1 MHNNKKNSK
10 IREANF
16 DRIEERNKFHSNSW
30 RLQWNSFIII
40 MDRTRQK
47 ISKEMED
54 FSNTIV
60 QLDLNDTQLLPRVVQ
75 DFSSI
80 KAKTLNN
87 QQMACFTQLYTVVQ
101 RF

>member
-1 MHNNKKNSK
+1 MKQTLT
-10 IREANF
+10 
-16 DRIEERNKFHSNSW
+16 EERNKFHSNSW

-60 QLDLNDTQLLPRVVQ
+60 QLDLNDTLLLPQ
-75 DFSSI
+75 DWS
-80 KAKTLNN
+80 KTLVSLKPNS
-87 QQMACFTQLYTVVQ
+87 
-101 RF
+101 

>member
-1 MHNNKKNSK
+1 MHNNK
-10 IREANF
+10 
-16 DRIEERNKFHSNSW
+16 RIPKYMKQTLTEERNKFHSNSW

-60 QLDLNDTQLLPRVVQ
+60 QLDLNDTLLLPQ
-75 DFSSI
+75 DWSRTPVALKPKLLITSRWH
-80 KAKTLNN
+80 ASLSCT
-87 QQMACFTQLYTVVQ
+87 
-101 RF
+101 

>member
-1 MHNNKKNSK
+1 MKQTLT
-10 IREANF
+10 
-16 DRIEERNKFHSNSW
+16 EERSKFHSNSW

-60 QLDLNDTQLLPRVVQ
+60 QLDLNDTLLLPQ
-75 DFSSI
+75 DWSR
-80 KAKTLNN
+80 TLVSLKPNS
-87 QQMACFTQLYTVVQ
+87 
-101 RF
+101 